1 MSAGLAIAA
10 ALALAAVAKVKAA
23 GSGSRS
29 ARAATWPEVYQSM
42 LRASAKHE
50 GGPRDARL
58 ALGHGDAGLLWT
70 REPIPVASLEVRP
83 FSRSDVARYARRMQK
98 GEVPPP
104 VVVAERDRG
113 RLSVVD
119 GAHRVAAAKSLGQT
133 ELDAWVGRLPPAGA
147 GPRGSRSAPRFR
159 MVRDVPPGYST
170 ASWAFVR
177 GLALEDVVDELD
189 EDEGEEPADDHR
201 LYHVTTNASA
211 VLGSRIK
218 SRKQLR
224 AQGVTHAGL
233 GGGAREQA
241 ADLVSVAV
249 TLSRA
254 TAIRDGLKV
263 MVRAAR
269 KEIEPADAL
278 IAAMRWNNFPDRFF
292 DLARYDATPDEE
304 DGDLYDG
311 PSAYDEMMRVVMDTI
326 HLPERDVDEPPTT
339 REGWVRWIE
348 QNRSTLNEEDAYGLV
363 VRFEGAILDTI
374 DLFPDEI
381 EMCAN
386 GVGFTM
392 PAAQMAK
399 IDTNEIKILLVAA
412 KGAPVDVVTG
422 ECELRFWP
430 DQLVVVGVEV

>member
-98 GEVPPP
+98 GEAPPP
-104 VVVAERDRG
+104 IVVAERDRG

-170 ASWAFVR
+170 ASWTFVR
-177 GLALEDVVDELD
+177 GLVLEDVVDELD
-189 EDEGEEPADDHR
+189 EDEEPADDHR

-218 SRKQLR
+218 SRDQMR
-224 AQGVTHAGL
+224 AQGSHQAGL
-233 GGGAREQA
+233 GGGGRDEA
-241 ADLVSVAV
+241 AGLVSVTV

-254 TAIRDGLKV
+254 RAIRDGLKV

-278 IAAMRWNNFPDRFF
+278 IAAMRWNDFPDRFH
-292 DLARYDATPDEE
+292 DLARYDATPDDE
-304 DGDLYDG
+304 DEDVHSGL
-311 PSAYDEMMRVVMDTI
+311 SAYGEMMRVVMDTI
-326 HLPERDVDEPPTT
+326 HLPERDVDEPPMT

>member
-1 MSAGLAIAA
+1 M
-10 ALALAAVAKVKAA
+10 
-23 GSGSRS
+23 
-29 ARAATWPEVYQSM
+29 
-42 LRASAKHE
+42 
-50 GGPRDARL
+50 
-58 ALGHGDAGLLWT
+58 
-70 REPIPVASLEVRP
+70 
-83 FSRSDVARYARRMQK
+83 
-98 GEVPPP
+98 
-104 VVVAERDRG
+104 
-113 RLSVVD
+113 
-119 GAHRVAAAKSLGQT
+119 
-133 ELDAWVGRLPPAGA
+133 
-147 GPRGSRSAPRFR
+147 
-159 MVRDVPPGYST
+159 
-170 ASWAFVR
+170 
-177 GLALEDVVDELD
+177 
-189 EDEGEEPADDHR
+189 
-201 LYHVTTNASA
+201 
-211 VLGSRIK
+211 
-218 SRKQLR
+218 R
-224 AQGVTHAGL
+224 AQGSHQAGL
-233 GGGAREQA
+233 GGGGRDEA
-241 ADLVSVAV
+241 AGLVSVTV

-254 TAIRDGLKV
+254 RAIRDGLKV

-278 IAAMRWNNFPDRFF
+278 IAAMRWNDFPDRFH
-292 DLARYDATPDEE
+292 DLARYDATPDDE
-304 DGDLYDG
+304 DEDAHGGL
-311 PSAYDEMMRVVMDTI
+311 SAYGEMMRVVMDTI
-326 HLPERDVDEPPTT
+326 HLPERDVDEPPMT

>member
-10 ALALAAVAKVKAA
+10 ALALAAIAKVKAA

-170 ASWAFVR
+170 ASWTFVR
-177 GLALEDVVDELD
+177 GLVLEDVVDELD
-189 EDEGEEPADDHR
+189 EDEEPADDHR

-218 SRKQLR
+218 SRDQMR
-224 AQGVTHAGL
+224 AQGSHQAGL
-233 GGGAREQA
+233 GGGGRDEA
-241 ADLVSVAV
+241 AGLVSVTV

-254 TAIRDGLKV
+254 RAIRDGLKV

-278 IAAMRWNNFPDRFF
+278 IAAMRWNDFPDRFH
-292 DLARYDATPDEE
+292 DLARYDATPDDE
-304 DGDLYDG
+304 DEDVHSGL
-311 PSAYDEMMRVVMDTI
+311 SAYGEMMRVVMDTI
-326 HLPERDVDEPPTT
+326 HLPERDVDEPPMT
-339 REGWVRWIE
+339 REGWVHWIE